1 MTSLF
6 ANKDR
11 YIANFADS
19 VYTEFLRM
27 RYGIKSC
34 NPTRKLYLDELRKEI
49 LDYHETG
56 NGFVC
61 PGNCSCS
68 RCSGGSCHVPSYS
81 NDSICN
87 ISNITNIINN
97 TFGAS
102 FVWVQAFESRVWTIR
117 HNLGYVPNIFAEDE
131 NGVDIVGV
139 VGVVDNNTIV
149 ITFNNLVKGTA
160 YLS

>member
-1 MTSLF
+1 MTSLL

-11 YIANFADS
+11 YIENFADS
-19 VYTEFLRM
+19 VYTEFLRI
-27 RYGIKSC
+27 RYGIQSC
-34 NPTRKLYLDELRKEI
+34 RPVRKLYLDELRKDI

-56 NGFVC
+56 DGFVC

-68 RCSGGSCHVPSYS
+68 RCSTSKCYVPNCSY
-81 NDSICN
+81 DSTCSVNN
-87 ISNITNIINN
+87 IYNTINN

-117 HNLGYVPNIFAEDE
+117 HNLGYVPNVFAEDE
-131 NGVDIVGV
+131 NSVDIVGV
-139 VGVVDNNTIV
+139 VGVVDNDTIV

>member
-11 YIANFADS
+11 YIENFADS

-34 NPTRKLYLDELRKEI
+34 TPARKLYLDELRKEI

-56 NGFVC
+56 DGFVW

-68 RCSGGSCHVPSYS
+68 RCSGGSCYVPSCS
-81 NDSICN
+81 NDSVCN
-87 ISNITNIINN
+87 ISNITNIISN

-102 FVWVQAFESRVWTIR
+102 FVYVQAFESRVWTIR